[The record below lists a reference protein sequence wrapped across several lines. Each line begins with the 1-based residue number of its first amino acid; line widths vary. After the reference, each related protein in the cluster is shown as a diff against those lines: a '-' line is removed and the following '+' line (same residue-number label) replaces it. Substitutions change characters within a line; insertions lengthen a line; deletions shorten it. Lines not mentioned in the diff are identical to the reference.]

1 MYLKTILELESELPK
16 VRCVDI
22 ASKLRFSR
30 PSVTNAIKKLKNDG
44 LVTSSPDGQI
54 ELTASGLLTA
64 QKLLNR
70 STVLTAFLMGL
81 GANKIL
87 ASETACKMEHI
98 LSDEMFEI
106 IKHQTNI

>member
-1 MYLKTILELESELPK
+1 MYLKTILELESALPK

-22 ASKLRFSR
+22 ASKLGFSR

-54 ELTASGLLTA
+54 TLTNEGLLTA
-64 QKLLNR
+64 RKLINR

-81 GANKIL
+81 GAGQVL

-106 IKHQTNI
+106 IKQQTNI